1 MTAQRLEK
9 EHLAA
14 VAALE
19 RETFKNPWS
28 EQALAL
34 LCGEMATGVVVMDGA
49 RAAAYGGMMCVAG
62 EGQIT
67 NIGTSPDYRR
77 RGLGTAVM
85 AALIAEAQA
94 RGLCE
99 ISLEV
104 RESNVAAI
112 ALYEKFGFRMM
123 GKRPRFYT
131 NPTETAFVM
140 LLALGGAE

>member
-1 MTAQRLEK
+1 M
-9 EHLAA
+9 
-14 VAALE
+14 
-19 RETFKNPWS
+19 S
-28 EQALAL
+28 
-34 LCGEMATGVVVMDGA
+34 
-49 RAAAYGGMMCVAG
+49 
-62 EGQIT
+62 
-67 NIGTSPDYRR
+67 
-77 RGLGTAVM
+77 
-85 AALIAEAQA
+85 ALIAEAQA